1 MMKRTM
7 VKRLISLLCAVC
19 IVIGLFT
26 CVPDMSV
33 EAEAAGSSYVT
44 KTAYTGPYSDT
55 DGTYG
60 ATDDLGRVLTKD
72 NETHE
77 TRFDRYVG
85 IWYFLWKGE
94 HGTGGPYNNTEIV
107 KNNPF
112 AILSEEAWMQSG
124 GGNAGEHHFWGEPI
138 FGYYQ
143 DHDTWVMR
151 KQLQMFIAAD
161 LDFICIDATNGFTYD
176 SNVEALI
183 SVWYEYLEKGYDVP
197 KIMYYT
203 NTMSGATMD
212 HIYTYIY
219 NNAELQAKYP
229 RLSELWFYW
238 EGKPL
243 IAGVK
248 AEASDTVKNYFRL
261 KDSQWPN
268 ASKLDDGLPWME
280 FDRYNTPDAVYTYN
294 GLSSMCVTAAQHNAT
309 SRLSAVAW
317 YGSNDR
323 SRSYVNGANSTY
335 SKASYYGH
343 NFGSQWR
350 FAIENDPDLV
360 FVTGWNEW
368 VAQRQNES
376 TTGYS
381 IPGEPIWFVDAA
393 DINASRDIEPMR
405 GYYGDNYYMQF
416 VDYVRQ
422 YKGTAPRVNTGDNVT
437 IDMNGDMSQ
446 WESKDITAKYTDFE
460 NDTVDRNCAG
470 FGAEYYTD
478 TTGRNDIVSTK
489 VTKDAENV
497 YFYVQTADTLTSY
510 TDNNWMTLF
519 IKNNDSTASNWYGY
533 QYAVNVETPESETV
547 AYLSKSEGDSGEWT
561 TVSKVTMKIDDNKLM
576 IAVPREAIE
585 MTDDLFDIE
594 FKWADNYTD
603 KDFWSFYDKG
613 DSAPYGRLNYV
624 YSNCVTAYNGNI
636 QYTSD
641 NFTYQMKSIRT
652 NGTNIHFAGWAVNNL
667 HHSANVEI
675 HAYVGGTAGA
685 PGAFGYNLGQTNIL
699 NNEINKALETSGTH
713 SFNFSLNHFATGTQT
728 LAIYAVLED
737 TNVLMWQGTVN
748 LTNENSAPV
757 GWVDELTTSDANTI
771 LVKGWAYDPDERST
785 SVSIRAEV
793 NGVSYDLGK
802 TDMFREDVN
811 LIELVNGNHGFEK
824 TFTTDFIG
832 EYTVKIYAVDSG
844 ADGEYLIASKVLDIR
859 GKCDYYL
866 DEDTLFATKDYGFW
880 EMLSSPGTPEKPGYK
895 FTGWTY
901 SHGGTLMPDKN
912 ITAIANWEKILGDV
926 NNDSKINVSDVTDV
940 QKYLAC
946 LNTLTDEQLKAADV
960 DGSGVVSIYDAT
972 CIQLLLAKE
981 ITSFDEIK
989 RN

>member
-1 MMKRTM
+1 MMKKPT
-7 VKRLISLLCAVC
+7 VKRFVSLLCALC

-26 CVPDMSV
+26 CLPDVSMQ
-33 EAEAAGSSYVT
+33 AEAASSSYMT

-55 DGTYG
+55 DGTYAG
-60 ATDDLGRVLTKD
+60 TDDLGRVLTKD
-72 NETHE
+72 NETHA
-77 TRFDRYVG
+77 TRSDRYVG
-85 IWYFLWKGE
+85 IWYFLWKGQ

-112 AILSEEAWMQSG
+112 AVFSEEAWMNSG
-124 GGNAGEHHFWGEPI
+124 GGAAGEHHFWGEPI

-143 DHDTWVMR
+143 DSDTWVMR
-151 KQLQMFIAAD
+151 KQLQMFMDAG

-176 SNVEALI
+176 SNVERLI
-183 SVWYEYLEKGYDVP
+183 GVWYEYLEKGYDVP

-203 NTMSGATMD
+203 NTLSGATMD
-212 HIYTYIY
+212 HVYTYIY
-219 NNAELQAKYP
+219 NNAALQAKYP

-248 AEASDTVKNYFRL
+248 AEASDAVKNYFRI

-343 NFGSQWR
+343 NFASQWE

-360 FVTGWNEW
+360 FITGWNEW

-393 DINASRDIEPMR
+393 DLNASRDIEPVR
-405 GYYGDNYYMQF
+405 GYFGDNYYMQF
-416 VDYVRQ
+416 VDYVRK
-422 YKGTAPRVNTGDNVT
+422 YKGTAPRVNTGNDVT
-437 IDMNGDMSQ
+437 IDMDGSMSQ
-446 WESKDITAKYTDFE
+446 WESSAVTAKYTDYE

-470 FGAEYYTD
+470 FGFEYYTD
-478 TTGRNDIVSTK
+478 TTGRNDIISAK
-489 VTKDAENV
+489 VTKDAENI
-497 YFYVQTADTLTSY
+497 YFYAQTANTLTSH
-510 TDNNWMTLF
+510 TDDNWMTLY

-533 QYAVNVETPESETV
+533 QYAVNYKTPESETM
-547 AYLSKSEGDSGEWT
+547 AYLSKSEGDSGEWI
-561 TVSKVTMKIDDNKLM
+561 TVSKVSMKIDGNKLM
-576 IAVPREAIE
+576 VAVPREAIE

-603 KDFWSFYDKG
+603 KDFWSFYVNG
-613 DSAPYGRLNYV
+613 DCAPYGRLNYV
-624 YSNCVTAYNGNI
+624 YSNCITTYNGI
-636 QYTSD
+636 ISYSSD
-641 NFTYQMKSIRT
+641 KFTYGMGSVKT
-652 NGTNIHFAGWAVNNL
+652 NGTNIHISGWALNNL

-675 HAYVGGTAGA
+675 HAYIGGTAGA
-685 PGAFGYNLGQTNIL
+685 PGAVGYNLGQTNIL
-699 NNEINKALETSGTH
+699 NNEINKALEVSGTH
-713 SFNFSLNHFATGTQT
+713 EFRFSFNHHSVGIQPIT
-728 LAIYAVLED
+728 IYAVLED
-737 TNVLMWQGTVN
+737 THVQMYEGLINLVDGT
-748 LTNENSAPV
+748 SSPI
-757 GWVDELTTSDANTI
+757 GWVDVLEASDANTI
-771 LVKGWAYDPDERST
+771 RVKGWAYDPDNRST
-785 SVSIRAEV
+785 SVSIRAEI

-802 TDMFREDVN
+802 TDLFRSDVN
-811 LIELVNGNHGFEK
+811 AIELVNGNHGFDK
-824 TFTTDFIG
+824 TFTTDIVG
-832 EYTVKIYAVDSG
+832 EQTVKIYAVDPGVDS
-844 ADGEYLIASKVLDIR
+844 EYLIDTRVLNVK

-866 DEDTLFATKDYGFW
+866 DEDTLFATKEYGFW
-880 EMLSSPGTPEKPGYK
+880 EMLESPGTPTKPGYK

-901 SHGGTLMPDKN
+901 SHGGEIMPDKN
-912 ITAIANWEKILGDV
+912 ITAIAKWERISGDV
-926 NNDSKINVSDVTDV
+926 DGDGKITVSDATEV
-940 QKYLAC
+940 QKYLAS
-946 LNTLTDEQLKAADV
+946 LKTLTDEQIQSADV
-960 DGSGVVSIYDAT
+960 DNSSVISISDAT
-972 CIQLLLAKE
+972 YIQMYVAKI

-989 RN
+989 N